1 MGLNGSPPCDGRA
14 DLDGDE
20 LDRAFSLLKIIRDYN
35 HSRFPF
41 LRTRL
46 DLDLLLFIGHRQVLG
61 NPMNLTDI
69 LTSNLG
75 SVSTVV
81 RHLGRLEKLG
91 VVSKRKAAA
100 DKRNVHY
107 FLADTHLDAMRELI
121 EYLQRNGG
129 GLLALP
135 PEPVARHAVPQS

>member
-1 MGLNGSPPCDGRA
+1 MGLDGSPGYTDRA
-14 DLDGDE
+14 DLTADD

-61 NPMNLTDI
+61 KPMNLTDI

-81 RHLGRLEKLG
+81 RHLGRLEKLE
-91 VVSKRKAAA
+91 VVIKRKAAA

-107 FLADTHLDAMRELI
+107 FLADTHLASMRELI
-121 EYLQRNGG
+121 AYLQRNGG
-129 GLLALP
+129 GTLMFP
-135 PEPVARHAVPQS
+135 SEPSARHV

>member
-1 MGLNGSPPCDGRA
+1 MGLDGSPPCTSRGGLTA
-14 DLDGDE
+14 NE

-35 HSRFPF
+35 RSRFPF

-61 NPMNLTDI
+61 KPMNLTDI

-81 RHLGRLEKLG
+81 RHLGRLEKLD
-91 VVSKRKAAA
+91 VVIKRKAAA

-107 FLADTHLDAMRELI
+107 FLADRHLQSMRELI
-121 EYLQRNGG
+121 DYLHRNGG
-129 GLLALP
+129 DLLALP
-135 PEPVARHAVPQS
+135 REAAVHHA

>member
-1 MGLNGSPPCDGRA
+1 MGLDGSPRCA
-14 DLDGDE
+14 DRVDLTADD

-61 NPMNLTDI
+61 KPMNLTDI

-81 RHLGRLEKLG
+81 RHLGRLEKLE
-91 VVSKRKAAA
+91 VVIKRKAAA
-100 DKRNVHY
+100 DRRNVHY
-107 FLADTHLDAMRELI
+107 FLADAHLDSMRELV
-121 EYLQRNGG
+121 EYLRRKGDGMLTFPRQP
-129 GLLALP
+129 A
-135 PEPVARHAVPQS
+135 VRHV

>member
-1 MGLNGSPPCDGRA
+1 MGLDGSPHCAGRVDLTA
-14 DLDGDE
+14 DD

-35 HSRFPF
+35 QSRFPF

-61 NPMNLTDI
+61 KPMNLTDI

-81 RHLGRLEKLG
+81 RHLGRLEKLD
-91 VVSKRKAAA
+91 VVIKRKAAA

-107 FLADTHLDAMRELI
+107 FLADRHLESMRELI

-129 GLLALP
+129 GMLAFP
-135 PEPVARHAVPQS
+135 RQPAISHA

>member
-1 MGLNGSPPCDGRA
+1 MGLDTASPSPESDDRRGDG
-14 DLDGDE
+14 
-20 LDRAFSLLKIIRDYN
+20 LDRAFRLLKLIRDYN

-41 LRTRL
+41 LRTQL
-46 DLDLLLFIGHRQVLG
+46 DFDLLLFIGHRQTLEK
-61 NPMNLTDI
+61 PMNLTDI

-91 VVSKRKAAA
+91 VVVKRKAAT

-107 FLADTHLDAMRELI
+107 FLAQNHLTAMRELM
-121 EYLQRNGG
+121 EHLQREGG
-129 GLLALP
+129 GLLASG
-135 PEPVARHAVPQS
+135 Q

>member
-1 MGLNGSPPCDGRA
+1 MGLDGSPHDPDS
-14 DLDGDE
+14 DLSGDD

-46 DLDLLLFIGHRQVLG
+46 DLDLLLFIGHRQALG
-61 NPMNLTDI
+61 RPMNLTDI

-91 VVSKRKAAA
+91 VVLKRKAAA

-107 FLADTHLDAMRELI
+107 FLADAHLEAMRELVDH
-121 EYLQRNGG
+121 LQRNGATM
-129 GLLALP
+129 LDLP
-135 PEPVARHAVPQS
+135 RERHRHI

>member
-1 MGLNGSPPCDGRA
+1 MGLDGSPHDPDS
-14 DLDGDE
+14 DLSGDD

-46 DLDLLLFIGHRQVLG
+46 DLDLLLFIGHCQALG
-61 NPMNLTDI
+61 RPMNLTDI

-91 VVSKRKAAA
+91 VVLKRKAAA

-107 FLADTHLDAMRELI
+107 FLADAHLEAMRELVDH
-121 EYLQRNGG
+121 LQRNGATM
-129 GLLALP
+129 LDLP
-135 PEPVARHAVPQS
+135 RERHRHI

>member
-1 MGLNGSPPCDGRA
+1 MGLVGSPHCADRA
-14 DLDGDE
+14 DLTADD

-46 DLDLLLFIGHRQVLG
+46 DLDLLLFIGHRQALG
-61 NPMNLTDI
+61 KPMNLTDI

-81 RHLGRLEKLG
+81 RHLGRLEKLD
-91 VVSKRKAAA
+91 VVIKRKAAA

-107 FLADTHLDAMRELI
+107 FLADAHLESMRELV

-129 GLLALP
+129 GMLTFP
-135 PEPVARHAVPQS
+135 REPASQHV

>member
-1 MGLNGSPPCDGRA
+1 MGLDGSPHDPDS
-14 DLDGDE
+14 DLSGDD

-46 DLDLLLFIGHRQVLG
+46 DLDLLLFNGHRQALG
-61 NPMNLTDI
+61 RPMNLTDI

-91 VVSKRKAAA
+91 VVLKRKAAA

-107 FLADTHLDAMRELI
+107 FLADAHLEAMRELVDH
-121 EYLQRNGG
+121 LQRNGATM
-129 GLLALP
+129 LDLP
-135 PEPVARHAVPQS
+135 RERHRHI

>member
-1 MGLNGSPPCDGRA
+1 MGLDDSSDSPDHA
-14 DLDGDE
+14 ELSGDD

-46 DLDLLLFIGHRQVLG
+46 DFDLLLFIGHRQALG
-61 NPMNLTDI
+61 KPMNLTDI

-91 VVSKRKAAA
+91 VVLKRKAAA

-107 FLADTHLDAMRELI
+107 FLADAHLEAMRELV
-121 EYLQRNGG
+121 EYLQRNGAG
-129 GLLALP
+129 MLAF
-135 PEPVARHAVPQS
+135 ARDGAHRPF

>member
-1 MGLNGSPPCDGRA
+1 MSLEGSPNWPDSNFSE
-14 DLDGDE
+14 GD

-35 HSRFPF
+35 RSRFPF

-46 DLDLLLFIGHRQVLG
+46 DFDLLLFIGHCQVLG
-61 NPMNLTDI
+61 KPMNLTDI

-81 RHLGRLEKLG
+81 RHLGRLEKLN
-91 VVSKRKAAA
+91 VVIKRKAAA

-107 FLADTHLDAMRELI
+107 FLADAHLEAMRELI
-121 EYLQRNGG
+121 EHLQRNGAAG
-129 GLLALP
+129 MLSLP
-135 PEPVARHAVPQS
+135 DGEQVLRRHH

>member
-1 MGLNGSPPCDGRA
+1 MGLDGSPHDPDS
-14 DLDGDE
+14 DLSGDD

-46 DLDLLLFIGHRQVLG
+46 DLDLLLFIGHRQALG
-61 NPMNLTDI
+61 RPMNLTDI

-91 VVSKRKAAA
+91 VVLKRKAAA

-107 FLADTHLDAMRELI
+107 FLADAHLEAMRELI
-121 EYLQRNGG
+121 DHLQRNGATM
-129 GLLALP
+129 LDLP
-135 PEPVARHAVPQS
+135 RERQRHI

>member
-1 MGLNGSPPCDGRA
+1 MGLDDSSDSPNNA
-14 DLDGDE
+14 ELSGDE

-46 DLDLLLFIGHRQVLG
+46 DFDLLLFIGHRQALG
-61 NPMNLTDI
+61 KPMNLTDI

-91 VVSKRKAAA
+91 VVLKRKAAA

-107 FLADTHLDAMRELI
+107 FLADAHLEAMRELV

-129 GLLALP
+129 GMLAF
-135 PEPVARHAVPQS
+135 ARDGAHRPF

>member
-1 MGLNGSPPCDGRA
+1 MGNLASADSPEA
-14 DLDGDE
+14 VDLSGDD

-41 LRTRL
+41 VRTRL
-46 DLDLLLFIGHRQVLG
+46 DFDLLLFIGHRQVLG
-61 NPMNLTDI
+61 RPMNLTDI

-91 VVSKRKAAA
+91 VVLKRKAAA

-107 FLADTHLDAMRELI
+107 FLAESHLEAMRELV
-121 EYLQRNGG
+121 EYLQRNGANMLSMPREG
-129 GLLALP
+129 TP
-135 PEPVARHAVPQS
+135 RHI

>member
-1 MGLNGSPPCDGRA
+1 MGLDRSKRA
-14 DLDGDE
+14 DPAGDD
-20 LDRAFSLLKIIRDYN
+20 LDRAFSLMKIIRDYN
-35 HSRFPF
+35 RSRFPF

-61 NPMNLTDI
+61 KPMNLTDI

-91 VVSKRKAAA
+91 VVIKRKAAM

-107 FLADTHLDAMRELI
+107 FLADAHIATMRDLI
-121 EYLQRNGG
+121 DYLQRHGG
-129 GLLALP
+129 DTLISLHRSTLR
-135 PEPVARHAVPQS
+135 EP

>member
-1 MGLNGSPPCDGRA
+1 MGVEGSPRCA
-14 DLDGDE
+14 DRTDLTADD

-41 LRTRL
+41 LRTQL

-61 NPMNLTDI
+61 KPMNLTDI

-81 RHLGRLEKLG
+81 RHLGRLEKIE
-91 VVSKRKAAA
+91 VVIKRKAAA

-107 FLADTHLDAMRELI
+107 FLADTHLASMRELV

-129 GLLALP
+129 GMMFP
-135 PEPVARHAVPQS
+135 RQPSMRV

>member
-1 MGLNGSPPCDGRA
+1 MGLDGSPHCA
-14 DLDGDE
+14 ENIDLSGDD
-20 LDRAFSLLKIIRDYN
+20 LDRAFSLLKIIRNYN
-35 HSRFPF
+35 YSRFPF

-61 NPMNLTDI
+61 KPMNLTDV

-91 VVSKRKAAA
+91 VVIKRKAVT

-107 FLADTHLDAMRELI
+107 FLADTHLEAMRELN
-121 EYLQRNGG
+121 EYLQRNGAG
-129 GLLALP
+129 TTP
-135 PEPVARHAVPQS
+135 PPRAPAHRHA

>member
-1 MGLNGSPPCDGRA
+1 MGLEGSPHDSDS
-14 DLDGDE
+14 DLIGTD
-20 LDRAFSLLKIIRDYN
+20 LDRAFFLLKVIRDYN

-46 DLDLLLFIGHRQVLG
+46 DLDLLLFIGHRQALG
-61 NPMNLTDI
+61 KPMNLTDI

-91 VVSKRKAAA
+91 VVLKRKAAA

-107 FLADTHLDAMRELI
+107 FLADAHLEAMRELI
-121 EYLQRNGG
+121 EYLQRNGASM
-129 GLLALP
+129 LELTR
-135 PEPVARHAVPQS
+135 ERHRHM